1 MTENLQAPASIGRR
15 SLLIACLAVAL
26 AGTPGARG
34 SAQAATTAP
43 DAKVFIES
51 LSKTVIDALAKG
63 AKQRERAK
71 LFAELF
77 EKNVD
82 MVGVGKFVLGRYW
95 RQATPEQLTKYN
107 ALFKDFVVL
116 TYASRLGDY
125 AGQRMTI
132 KNAIADSDQFIVGS
146 AIERA
151 DGPPIIV
158 DWRVKDVGGELRI
171 VDVNIEGVS
180 MAQSQREDFNSVI
193 QSGGGSID
201 ALIAKLVSQNEIL
214 GKAAK

>member
-1 MTENLQAPASIGRR
+1 MKVSDLAMRFGRR
-15 SLLIACLAVAL
+15 GFVAAL
-26 AGTPGARG
+26 AACALIITPLMTG
-34 SAQAATTAP
+34 SPVQAAAGAP
-43 DAKVFIES
+43 EAKAFIEG
-51 LSKTVIDALAKG
+51 LSRTVIDALAKG
-63 AKQRERAK
+63 AKQHERAR
-71 LFAELF
+71 LFADLF

-82 MVGVGKFVLGRYW
+82 MIGVGKFVLGRYY

-116 TYASRLGDY
+116 TYATRLGDY
-125 AGQRMTI
+125 AGQRMSI
-132 KNAIADSDQFIVGS
+132 KNATPDGDQFVVGS

-171 VDVNIEGVS
+171 VDVTIEGVS

-193 QSGGGSID
+193 QSGGGNID
-201 ALIAKLVSQNEIL
+201 ALLTKLSTQNERL
-214 GKAAK
+214 AQAAP